1 MAARHP
7 GAGAALTIAAMC
19 LLVFAWMNHPRYR
32 LVVAANRDE
41 FHDRPAAPLGWWT
54 GDNRMLAGRDLR
66 AGGTWIGVTRSGRF
80 GAVTNFRGAEG
91 LPVGDAPSR
100 GGLVP
105 DYLAGE
111 ATPGGYLEKL
121 NGAATAFAGFN
132 LLAGDLESLHYLSNR
147 DSAGPRRLEPGTYGL
162 GNHALDTPWPR
173 LVRARERFEDAL
185 AADRPGVGEFFE
197 LLADREP
204 ATGAAFPGSGLPP
217 DLESAMSAPFV
228 LHERY
233 GTRCSTVLLAGHD
246 GRTVAAERRF
256 DDAGNLTGAT
266 RLEFAVDAP
275 GA

>member
-1 MAARHP
+1 
-7 GAGAALTIAAMC
+7 MC

-54 GDNRMLAGRDLR
+54 GSPGMVAGRDLR
-66 AGGTWIGVTRSGRF
+66 AGGTWLGVTRSGRF
-80 GAVTNFRGAEG
+80 GAVTNVRGVETPPVAE
-91 LPVGDAPSR
+91 APSR

-105 DYLAGE
+105 DYLAGDS
-111 ATPGGYLEKL
+111 TPGSFLEKL
-121 NGAATAFAGFN
+121 HDAATTFAGFN
-132 LLAGDLESLHYLSNR
+132 LLAGDRESLHYFSNR
-147 DSAGPRRLEPGTYGL
+147 DSTGPRRLEPGSYGL

-173 LVRARERFEDAL
+173 LLRARERFEDAL
-185 AADRPGVGEFFE
+185 AADQPGVDELFG

-204 ATGAAFPGSGLPP
+204 ASVATMRGSGLPA
-217 DLESAMSAPFV
+217 DLERAMSAPFV

-246 GRTVAAERRF
+246 GRTVAAERRY

-266 RLEFAVDAP
+266 RLELAVDAA

>member
-1 MAARHP
+1 
-7 GAGAALTIAAMC
+7 MC

-41 FHDRPAAPLGWWT
+41 FHDRPAAPLGWWA
-54 GDNRMLAGRDLR
+54 GNDRVLAGRDLR
-66 AGGTWIGVTRSGRF
+66 AGGTWIGVTRNGRF
-80 GAVTNFRGAEG
+80 GAVTNFREVEAP
-91 LPVGDAPSR
+91 PVADAPSR

-111 ATPGGYLEKL
+111 TTPGGYLEKL
-121 NGAATAFAGFN
+121 NGAAAACAGFD
-132 LLAGDLESLHYLSNR
+132 LVAGDRESLQYLAKR
-147 DSAGPRRLEPGTYGL
+147 FSASPRRLEPGNYGL

-173 LVRARERFEDAL
+173 LMRARERFDGAL
-185 AADRPGVGEFFE
+185 AADRPGVGELFE

-204 ATGAAFPGSGLPP
+204 ATGAALPGSGLPH
-217 DLESAMSAPFV
+217 DLERAMSAPFV

-246 GRTVAAERRF
+246 GRTVAAERRY
-256 DDAGNLTGAT
+256 DAAGNLTGAT

>member
-1 MAARHP
+1 
-7 GAGAALTIAAMC
+7 MC
-19 LLVFAWMNHPRYR
+19 LLLFAWMNHPRYR

-41 FHDRPAAPLGWWT
+41 FHDRPAAPLGWWASN
-54 GDNRMLAGRDLR
+54 DCLLAGRDLR

-80 GAVTNFRGAEG
+80 GAVTNFRGIDGSPAA
-91 LPVGDAPSR
+91 DAPSR

-111 ATPGGYLEKL
+111 ATPGGFLKKL
-121 NGAATAFAGFN
+121 NGTSAAFAGFN
-132 LLAGDLESLHYLSNR
+132 LLAGDRESLHYLSNR
-147 DSAGPRRLEPGTYGL
+147 DSAGPQRLKPGTYGL
-162 GNHALDTPWPR
+162 SNHALDTPWPR

-185 AADRPGVGEFFE
+185 VADSPDLGNLFQ

-204 ATGAAFPGSGLPP
+204 AAGAAFPGSELPR
-217 DLESAMSAPFV
+217 DLERAMSAPFV

-246 GRTVAAERRF
+246 GRMVAAERRF
-256 DDAGNLTGAT
+256 DAAGNLTGAT
-266 RLEFAVDAP
+266 RLEFTTDAP

>member
-1 MAARHP
+1 
-7 GAGAALTIAAMC
+7 MC
-19 LLVFAWMNHPRYR
+19 LLVFAWMKHPRYR

-54 GDNRMLAGRDLR
+54 GNDRMLAGRDLR
-66 AGGTWIGVTRSGRF
+66 AGGTWLGVTRNGRF
-80 GAVTNFRGAEG
+80 AAVTNFRGAEAP
-91 LPVGDAPSR
+91 PVADAPTR

-111 ATPGGYLEKL
+111 AAPGGFLEKL

-132 LLAGDLESLHYLSNR
+132 LLAGDRESLHYLSNR
-147 DSAGPRRLEPGTYGL
+147 DTASPRRLAPGTYGL
-162 GNHALDTPWPR
+162 SNHALDTPWPR
-173 LVRARERFEDAL
+173 LVRARERFEEAL
-185 AADRPGVGEFFE
+185 AGDQPGVGELFE

-204 ATGAAFPGSGLPP
+204 ATDAVLHGSGLLPP
-217 DLESAMSAPFV
+217 GLERAMSAPFV
-228 LHERY
+228 LHEGY

-256 DDAGNLTGAT
+256 DAAGNLTGAT
-266 RLEFAVDAP
+266 RLEFAVDPP

>member
-1 MAARHP
+1 
-7 GAGAALTIAAMC
+7 MC

-41 FHDRPAAPLGWWT
+41 FHDRPAAPLGWWA
-54 GDNRMLAGRDLR
+54 GNGRMVAGRDLR
-66 AGGTWIGVTRSGRF
+66 AGGTWIGVTRDGRF
-80 GAVTNFRGAEG
+80 GAVTNFRGVEAPSEA
-91 LPVGDAPSR
+91 DAPSR

-111 ATPGGYLEKL
+111 ATPGGFLEKL

-132 LLAGDLESLHYLSNR
+132 LLAGDRESLHYLSNR

-162 GNHALDTPWPR
+162 SNHALDTPWPR
-173 LVRARERFEDAL
+173 LVSARERFEDAL
-185 AADRPGVGEFFE
+185 AAESPAVGQLFE

-204 ATGAAFPGSGLPP
+204 AAGAAFPGSDLPP
-217 DLESAMSAPFV
+217 DLERALSAPFV

-256 DDAGNLTGAT
+256 DAAGNLTGAT
-266 RLEFAVDAP
+266 RLEFTVDAP

>member
-1 MAARHP
+1 
-7 GAGAALTIAAMC
+7 MC

-41 FHDRPAAPLGWWT
+41 FHDRPAAPLGWWA
-54 GDNRMLAGRDLR
+54 GNGRMVAGRDLR
-66 AGGTWIGVTRSGRF
+66 AGGTWIGVTRDGRF
-80 GAVTNFRGAEG
+80 GAVTNFRGVEAPPEA
-91 LPVGDAPSR
+91 DAPSR

-111 ATPGGYLEKL
+111 ATPGDFLEEL

-132 LLAGDLESLHYLSNR
+132 LLAGDRESLHYLSNR
-147 DSAGPRRLEPGTYGL
+147 DSTGPRRLEPGTYGL
-162 GNHALDTPWPR
+162 SNHALDTPWPR
-173 LVRARERFEDAL
+173 LVRARECFEDAL
-185 AADRPGVGEFFE
+185 AAERPAVGELFE

-204 ATGAAFPGSGLPP
+204 AAGAAFPGSGLHP
-217 DLESAMSAPFV
+217 DLERALSAPFV

-256 DDAGNLTGAT
+256 DAAGNLTGAT
-266 RLEFAVDAP
+266 RLEFTVDAP

>member
-1 MAARHP
+1 
-7 GAGAALTIAAMC
+7 MC

-54 GDNRMLAGRDLR
+54 GNDRMLAGRDLR
-66 AGGTWIGVTRSGRF
+66 AGGTWFGVTRSGRF
-80 GAVTNFRGAEG
+80 GAVTNFRGIEAP
-91 LPVGDAPSR
+91 PVADAPSR

-105 DYLAGE
+105 DYLAGDG
-111 ATPGGYLEKL
+111 TPGGFLEKL

-132 LLAGDLESLHYLSNR
+132 LLAGDRESLHYLSNR
-147 DSAGPRRLEPGTYGL
+147 DSASPRRLEPGTYGL
-162 GNHALDTPWPR
+162 SNHALDTPWPR
-173 LVRARERFEDAL
+173 LVRARERFDDAL
-185 AADRPGVGEFFE
+185 AADHPGVGELFE

-204 ATGAAFPGSGLPP
+204 ATGATMPGSGLPP
-217 DLESAMSAPFV
+217 DLERAMSAPFV

-256 DDAGNLTGAT
+256 DAAGNLTGAT
-266 RLEFAVDAP
+266 RLEFVVDAP

>member
-1 MAARHP
+1 
-7 GAGAALTIAAMC
+7 MC

-54 GDNRMLAGRDLR
+54 TTDGMLAGRDLR

-80 GAVTNFRGAEG
+80 GAVTNYRGVEG
-91 LPVGDAPSR
+91 PPVADAPSR

-111 ATPGGYLEKL
+111 ATPGTFLEKL

-132 LLAGDLESLHYLSNR
+132 VLAGDRESLHYLSNR

-162 GNHALDTPWPR
+162 SNHALDTPWPR
-173 LVRARERFEDAL
+173 LVRARERFDDAL
-185 AADRPGVGEFFE
+185 AAERPGVGELFE

-204 ATGAAFPGSGLPP
+204 ATGAAFPGSGLHP
-217 DLESAMSAPFV
+217 DLERALSAPFV
-228 LHERY
+228 LHEHY

-256 DDAGNLTGAT
+256 DAAGNLTGAT
-266 RLEFAVDAP
+266 RLEFAADAP

>member
-1 MAARHP
+1 
-7 GAGAALTIAAMC
+7 MC

-54 GDNRMLAGRDLR
+54 GSDRMLAGRDLR
-66 AGGTWIGVTRSGRF
+66 SGGTWFGVTRSGRF
-80 GAVTNFRGAEG
+80 GAITNLRGVEAP
-91 LPVGDAPSR
+91 PVADAPSR

-111 ATPGGYLEKL
+111 ATPGSFLEEL
-121 NGAATAFAGFN
+121 QGAATTFAGFN
-132 LLAGDLESLHYLSNR
+132 LLAGDRESLHYFSNR
-147 DSAGPRRLEPGTYGL
+147 DCAGPRRLEPGSYGL

-173 LVRARERFEDAL
+173 LLRARERFDDAL
-185 AADRPGVGEFFE
+185 AADQPGVGELFG
-197 LLADREP
+197 LLADRGP
-204 ATGAAFPGSGLPP
+204 ASAATVPGSGLAA
-217 DLESAMSAPFV
+217 DLERAMSAPFV

-246 GRTVAAERRF
+246 GRTVTAERRF
-256 DDAGNLTGAT
+256 DAAGNLTGAT
-266 RLEFAVDAP
+266 RLEFAVDAT